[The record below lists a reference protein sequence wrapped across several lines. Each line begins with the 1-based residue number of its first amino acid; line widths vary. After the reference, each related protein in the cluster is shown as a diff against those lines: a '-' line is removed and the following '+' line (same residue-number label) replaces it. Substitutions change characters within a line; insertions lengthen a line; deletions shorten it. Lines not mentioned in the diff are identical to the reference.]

1 MEEEVKNPETETQ
14 DVDYVA
20 AIQELRDRS
29 VPKEQYEKLKG
40 ENAKLLKSLING
52 EQMEAAGATSTE
64 PTIKELR
71 EELYGG
77 EGFQGSDIDF
87 WKKTL
92 DLRDKVIEEEGYDPM
107 VPRGHQAS
115 PTPADYAAAEHVAT
129 VVREVIE
136 YANGDNALFISELN
150 KRMSTTAMDRMK
162 K

>member
-1 MEEEVKNPETETQ
+1 MEENENKGTEQTPE
-14 DVDYVA
+14 VDYVA
-20 AIQELRDRS
+20 AIQELRDKS
-29 VPKEQYEKLKG
+29 VPKEQYAKLKE

-52 EQMEAAGATSTE
+52 EQMEAAAAASTE

-71 EELYGG
+71 EALYGG

-107 VPRGHQAS
+107 VPQGHQAS

-150 KRMSTTAMDRMK
+150 KRMTQTAMDRAK